1 MYRVHQAEGLA
12 VARSPLRGR
21 RVAVA
26 LVVLA
31 PLGMARAD
39 HAMPGGHHHDSS
51 GVTAGV
57 AVQAARFDNGIYAG
71 GYQGIMP
78 SVLWSHRWFRA
89 AATVGLYHLTENG
102 LDRYGVGDAAIAG
115 HATVIT
121 TRTVDAGAA
130 LHVTAPTGAEPWFGM
145 SHTMVMPSVWARW
158 RRDRLTVTA
167 TTGYCRAVAE
177 ITASGEPGEH
187 AHGGPIVDPMN
198 MQELTWDA
206 GVDVDVRGGVR
217 IGGRALGAM
226 PIGEGTTRVI
236 GAGRVAWGTPRVST
250 GFELQLGLAGDP
262 FTVRGVVDT
271 ALRF

>member
-1 MYRVHQAEGLA
+1 MYGIHHTEGLTIR
-12 VARSPLRGR
+12 RSPLRGR

-26 LVVLA
+26 LVMLA
-31 PLGMARAD
+31 PLPVVRAD
-39 HAMPGGHHHDSS
+39 HAMPGGHDHDTS
-51 GVTAGV
+51 GLTAGV

-71 GYQGIMP
+71 SYEGIVP
-78 SVLWSHRWFRA
+78 SVLWTRRWFSA
-89 AATVGLYHLTENG
+89 AAMVGLYHLTENG
-102 LDRYGVGDAAIAG
+102 LGRYGAGDAAIAS

-121 TRTVDAGAA
+121 TGTVHAGAA

-145 SHTMVMPSVWARW
+145 SHAMVMPSVWARW

-177 ITASGEPGEH
+177 ITASGAPGEH
-187 AHGGPIVDPMN
+187 AHRGPLVDPMN

-206 GVDVDVRGGVR
+206 GVDVDVRGGVHV
-217 IGGRALGAM
+217 GGRTLGAV
-226 PIGEGTTRVI
+226 PIGEGTTRVV

-262 FTVRGVVDT
+262 FTIRGVVDT